1 MIGWS
6 ESQCL
11 FFCGAAGMAVS
22 VGLGLICTLI
32 FLFTGRKIR
41 RTLEEEY
48 GKLPRRM

>member
-11 FFCGAAGMAVS
+11 FFCGAVGMAVS
-22 VGLGLICTLI
+22 VGLGLICALI

-41 RTLEEEY
+41 RPPEEEC
-48 GKLPRRM
+48 GNLP